1 MNKIEIGKIVNI
13 HGVHGE
19 IKVLPYADSA
29 AFFKN
34 FKKIYIGG
42 AAYAVLS
49 VKTAKGCA
57 VLKLEGLDNP
67 LEAEK
72 LREKTVTV
80 QEADLPAP
88 KEGTYYVKDLEGME
102 VYAHGEEGEAELLG
116 ILKEVIFTGANDVY
130 SVINE
135 RGKEYLIPAVK
146 HFIIKT
152 DVKNKRMDITHIR
165 GITYDED

>member
-29 AFFKN
+29 AFLKN
-34 FKKIYIGG
+34 FKEVYIGS
-42 AAYAVLS
+42 AVYTVLS

-57 VLKLEGLDNP
+57 VLKLQGLDDP
-67 LEAEK
+67 SAAEM
-72 LREKTVTV
+72 LREKIVAV
-80 QEADLPAP
+80 KESDLPAP

-102 VYAHGEEGEAELLG
+102 VYAHNENGEAELLG
-116 ILKEVIFTGANDVY
+116 TLKEVIFTGANDVY

-135 RGKEYLIPAVK
+135 KGKEYLIPAVK
-146 HFIIKT
+146 QFILKT
-152 DVKNKRMDITHIR
+152 DTKNKRMDITHIR